1 MASAAGWR
9 GVGPPG
15 LCSIGGKGVC
25 SGTVDETPVTEAYSS
40 TGKMPGRAGGIL
52 VMLDSSGDFTLVGFR
67 FQLVIIGLPNGSVEE
82 GGNGLC
88 SGGGRIRVGNLGVG

>member
-25 SGTVDETPVTEAYSS
+25 SGTMYETPVTEVYSS

-52 VMLDSSGDFTLVGFR
+52 VILDSSGDFTLVRFR
-67 FQLVIIGLPNGSVEE
+67 FQLIVVGLSNGSVEE
-82 GGNGLC
+82 GGNRLC
-88 SGGGRIRVGNLGVG
+88 SGGGRVRVGNLGAG